1 MSELVDKSTKSIKS
15 IKSIESNKPI
25 KCDSAAVVG
34 AQLQVRDITVQGAA
48 GPLAARTYSAAIA
61 GNRQDSLIVF
71 FHGGGFDT
79 GNLDDAHEFLN
90 HLAVG
95 NPGQLVLS
103 ANYTLATAQP
113 FPAAVED
120 AYAVLLWARKNKVRL
135 GWTGKQLIVSGIE
148 AGANLAAVCTL
159 MARDRGA
166 PALDGQ
172 ILIMPMLDPGL
183 NTCSMRAMPA
193 PELLE
198 VADACAAAYRGYL
211 PNAADRIHPYASP
224 LQSSRLK
231 NLPAALILSADDDP
245 LRDEAEQYGAKL
257 INAGVNT
264 TVHRLPPAPLQEPG
278 ARNECAC
285 RVYVLGAIAA
295 FLGGLEQRLASSVNA
310 RSAGST

>member
-1 MSELVDKSTKSIKS
+1 MSQPSETTDIA
-15 IKSIESNKPI
+15 
-25 KCDSAAVVG
+25 SAVK
-34 AQLQVRDITVQGAA
+34 VRDIKVQGAA
-48 GPLAARTYSAAIA
+48 GPLAGRIYGAGPVGARQ
-61 GNRQDSLIVF
+61 NSLIVF

-79 GNLDDAHEFLN
+79 GNLDDAHEFLH
-90 HLAVG
+90 HLALG
-95 NPGQLVLS
+95 NPNQIVLS
-103 ANYTLATAQP
+103 TNYTLATVAP

-120 AYAVLLWARKNKVRL
+120 AYAVLKWARKNKIQL
-135 GWTGKQLIVSGIE
+135 GWSGKQLIVSGIE

-159 MARDRGA
+159 MARDRGG

-183 NTCSMRAMPA
+183 STCSMRAMPA
-193 PELLE
+193 PEVME
-198 VADACAAAYRGYL
+198 VANACAAAYRGYL

-245 LRDEAEQYGAKL
+245 LRDEAELYGTKL

-264 TVHRLPPAPLQEPG
+264 TVHRLMPAPLQEPG

-285 RVYVLGAIAA
+285 RGLALDAVTA
-295 FLGGLEQRLASSVNA
+295 FLGGLQPGPADP
-310 RSAGST
+310 AGKGRVVPV